1 MAIKLNDCPPALHA
15 AIMAQLEKEGR
26 MLPTTTVSYAMA
38 TQHGGKWTVGPETTN
53 LKLVKQLVSR
63 LQLQTPISAMMA
75 AKGTPTAVVLELTR
89 TTPAKEPAK

>member
-1 MAIKLNDCPPALHA
+1 MSNLDSPPSLYA
-15 AIMAQLEKEGR
+15 AIMAQLEREGR
-26 MLPTTTVSYAMA
+26 QLPTVTVKYAVA
-38 TQHGGKWTVGPETTN
+38 SQLPNGKWTVGPETIN